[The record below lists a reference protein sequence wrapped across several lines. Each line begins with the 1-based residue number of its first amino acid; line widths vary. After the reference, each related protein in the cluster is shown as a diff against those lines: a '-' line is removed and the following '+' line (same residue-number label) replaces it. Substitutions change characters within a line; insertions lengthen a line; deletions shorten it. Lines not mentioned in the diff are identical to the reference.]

1 MPLQSLNILARI
13 LDPSKVMQL
22 KVCIAHLVENLEL
35 SFFLLIVKYIDS
47 FQSYD
52 GPANESEKAFGGAK
66 GDCVS
71 TGFSSTEQTVSQ
83 TYTRLAKGA

>member
-47 FQSYD
+47 FQFYD
-52 GPANESEKAFGGAK
+52 GPVNGSEKAFGGTK

-71 TGFSSTEQTVSQ
+71 TGFSSTEQAVSK

>member
-1 MPLQSLNILARI
+1 MNILARI
-13 LDPSKVMQL
+13 LDPSKEMQL
-22 KVCIAHLVENLEL
+22 KVCIAHLVENFDL

-52 GPANESEKAFGGAK
+52 GPANESEKAFGGTK

-71 TGFSSTEQTVSQ
+71 TGFSSTEQAVSK